1 MMEWM
6 SRLALE
12 LVGQGGLGYSFNAL
26 DENVRNE
33 YAEAVREFSYAIDFN
48 LLFLISLYTILF

>member
-26 DENVRNE
+26 DENAKNE
-33 YAEAVREFSYAIDFN
+33 YAEAVREFSYAIYFDLLSLN
-48 LLFLISLYTILF
+48 LI